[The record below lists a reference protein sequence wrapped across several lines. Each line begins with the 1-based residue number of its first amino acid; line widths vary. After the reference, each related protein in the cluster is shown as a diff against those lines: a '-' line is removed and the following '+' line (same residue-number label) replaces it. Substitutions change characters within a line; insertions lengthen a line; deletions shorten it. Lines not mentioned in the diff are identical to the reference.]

1 MRKFD
6 LKTVRARAIRGKNFG
21 EGKLSEVDSKIK
33 GSERDST
40 ETIRTLAGVR
50 QEEMRKVKKELK
62 EMLPILK
69 PSEVKR
75 SFIPYFSPI
84 FILLCFTLSI

>member
-6 LKTVRARAIRGKNFG
+6 LKIARTIQKNFG

-33 GSERDST
+33 GNEQDSI
-40 ETIRTLAGVR
+40 EAIKTLAGAR
-50 QEEMRKVKKELK
+50 QEEMRKVKNELK

-75 SFIPYFSPI
+75 FIIS
-84 FILLCFTLSI
+84 ILE